1 MAKPPSTNPF
11 AVIFDIEKRLRNS
24 LTVDEVG
31 FIIVNE
37 TYKIVQYRQAIL
49 FDNTG
54 KIKSIS
60 GTSNFEEN
68 SPFIYWVKQNLS
80 PIAKNIV
87 KPKELRSQDLGNIPD
102 LNWEEWLPQ
111 FGFFLPLF
119 SPIHG
124 KVGSLFLSWE
134 KNWNSSEREILG
146 VVANIY
152 GFSIGTFKK
161 NRRLPSINNVGP
173 LVKISI
179 LITLVMIFFIPVPLT
194 VLAPSEIVAV
204 NPSIVRAPITG
215 VVEKVVVEP
224 NQVVSKGD
232 LLFIME
238 SLSQKN
244 DLIIAQKVF
253 ASLKVQYAQLTRQ
266 ALSDLTSKRFLVET
280 LGRLKEQEIRIDNLN
295 KSIERTR
302 ILAPRNGTVIID
314 SPRSWEGRPVNLGE
328 RIVSLADQNLV
339 EIESWLSVA
348 DVIDLKKGASLRVYL
363 NSDPLSPISASLRTF
378 SYEAQERPSGTL
390 AYRIRAKILNTTFT
404 PRLGLRGTARISGA
418 EVPIIYWILRRPIST
433 LRQFFGL

>member
-1 MAKPPSTNPF
+1 MVKSPSTNPF
-11 AVIFDIEKRLRNS
+11 VIIFDLQKRLRNS
-24 LTVDEVG
+24 ITVDEVS
-31 FIIVNE
+31 FIVVNE
-37 TYKIVQYRQAIL
+37 TYKTVQYRQAIL
-49 FDNTG
+49 FDKAG
-54 KIKSIS
+54 KITAIS
-60 GTSNFEEN
+60 GTSTFEEN
-68 SPFIYWVKQNLS
+68 SPFIYWLKQYLS

-87 KPKELRSQDLGNIPD
+87 ESKELRSEDFENFND

-124 KVGSLFLSWE
+124 KVGSLFLSRD
-134 KNWNSSEREILG
+134 KDWNYSEREMLG
-146 VVANIY
+146 VVADIY
-152 GFSIGTFKK
+152 GFSLGTFVRTK
-161 NRRLPSINNVGP
+161 RLPFTNNLAP
-173 LVKISI
+173 LAKVSI
-179 LITLVMIFFIPVPLT
+179 LILLLVISIIPVPLT

-215 VVEKVVVEP
+215 VVDRVTVKP
-224 NQVVSKGD
+224 NQVVNKGD

-280 LGRLKEQEIRIDNLN
+280 LGRLKEQEIRIENL
-295 KSIERTR
+295 KKLIERTR

-314 SPRSWEGRPVNLGE
+314 SPTSWEGRPVSVGE
-328 RIVSLADQNLV
+328 RIVSVADQNLV

-348 DVIDLKKGASLRVYL
+348 DVIDLKKGASLRIYL
-363 NSDPLSPISASLRTF
+363 NSDPLSPISASLRAF
-378 SYEAQERPSGTL
+378 SYEAQERPGGTL
-390 AYRIRAKILNTTFT
+390 AYRIRATISAITSI
-404 PRLGLRGTARISGA
+404 PRLGLRGTARISGDD
-418 EVPIIYWILRRPIST
+418 VPIIYWILRRPISA
-433 LRQFFGL
+433 LRQFFGF